1 MLLICIEEFLIYFK
15 SLLFITSSD
24 WRWRAWVAV
33 WFLNWYCDA
42 SYGSS
47 SVHQLIWRWVWMVHQ
62 KDGIFFPYR
71 YCAVFHYFPVSC
83 FSFPKSLYI
92 YLKFLLLPVNHSF
105 NTKDQLSGRQFNF
118 ILSIDLTLLN
128 LQPQFDW
135 SEGMC
140 LGRTQFFCTNR

>member
-1 MLLICIEEFLIYFK
+1 MLLICIEELIYLKF
-15 SLLFITSSD
+15 LLFTSASD
-24 WRWRAWVAV
+24 WRWRVWVAV
-33 WFLNWYCDA
+33 WFLSWYCDA
-42 SYGSS
+42 SYGRSEWCIKEMESS
-47 SVHQLIWRWVWMVHQ
+47 FCTDVARCSIILPFLITY
-62 KDGIFFPYR
+62 I
-71 YCAVFHYFPVSC
+71 VSC
-83 FSFPKSLYI
+83 FSFPKSVYI

-128 LQPQFDW
+128 LQPRFDW